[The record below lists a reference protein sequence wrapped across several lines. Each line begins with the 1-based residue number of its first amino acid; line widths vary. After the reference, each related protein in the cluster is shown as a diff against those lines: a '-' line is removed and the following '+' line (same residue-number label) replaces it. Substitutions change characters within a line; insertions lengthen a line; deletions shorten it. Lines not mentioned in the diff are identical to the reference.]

1 MFNFYTHALTSVQGS
16 LTKIWLAAHWKQKV
30 TKDHV
35 FECNL
40 ERAIGHII
48 SPQTQFGLRTS
59 GYLLLG
65 VVRIFSRKAKYLLAD
80 CTHALVKIKVA
91 FRPDETQ
98 MPLEGLE
105 ATVQKITLRED
116 FTSFNDQL
124 PHSNDI
130 EVDLNCSS
138 LNQSRPDEIT
148 LKEDFGNAFLN
159 FTDIGDESQCY
170 QDCPL
175 DTSFQNNDSF
185 GDEGTGLD
193 LLDLLTNDSDCAM
206 FTDISSEE
214 PQKDNPLN
222 NQHGADRGDP
232 TEEEYPNTP
241 PNEQE
246 ALFLWPE
253 SATSSTKKT
262 RPKRECTLIVDRMTM
277 LTNNAMQKQ
286 LSDYSHLVVPMDM
299 APPTRQVMLWKEGGA
314 AVKLLA
320 QPCTDVIAPEINE
333 TFKKSV
339 YLHTCSD
346 YDTVEVMQQDDHE
359 AHRNLSTLDTESIK
373 DPSRDHELTDTR
385 YSSSNQTDL
394 ELTRDEHRLDFS
406 HPDLPSEDSM
416 FVHPSHIEQN
426 SQAKSTNTQA
436 QSLMGSQDLEAQ
448 RVNRQ
453 AQKLLKSL
461 QRTSD
466 TRFSLKDLCARST
479 RSKAA
484 STFYSLLVL
493 KKQQSVNLQ
502 QSAPYEDIFVIPGPT
517 FFSKVKGKSTCH
529 KSYY

>member
-1 MFNFYTHALTSVQGS
+1 MFNFYTHALASVQGS

-40 ERAIGHII
+40 ERTIGDII
-48 SPQTQFGLRTS
+48 SPQMQIGLRTS

-98 MPLEGLE
+98 MPVEGLE
-105 ATVQKITLRED
+105 ATVKKITLRED

-130 EVDLNCSS
+130 DVDLNSFS

-159 FTDIGDESQCY
+159 LTDIGDESQCF
-170 QDCPL
+170 QDCQL
-175 DTSFQNNDSF
+175 DISFRNNDSF

-193 LLDLLTNDSDCAM
+193 LLDFLTNDSDCAI
-206 FTDISSEE
+206 FTDISPET
-214 PQKDNPLN
+214 PQNDNPENTSLN
-222 NQHGADRGDP
+222 DQHGADRGDP
-232 TEEEYPNTP
+232 AEEEYPSP
-241 PNEQE
+241 LANEQATF
-246 ALFLWPE
+246 ALAPVL
-253 SATSSTKKT
+253 ATSSAKKKSG
-262 RPKRECTLIVDRMTM
+262 KRKCRLIVDRMTM
-277 LTNNAMQKQ
+277 LTNKAMQKQ
-286 LSDYSHLVVPMDM
+286 LSDYSNLVVPMDM

-320 QPCTDVIAPEINE
+320 QLCTNVIAPEIKE

-339 YLHTCSD
+339 YLVVHTYNAFD
-346 YDTVEVMQQDDHE
+346 DVEVMRQDDHE
-359 AHRNLSTLDTESIK
+359 AHRNLSTLNTESLE
-373 DPSRDHELTDTR
+373 DPSRDHKLTDTH
-385 YSSSNQTDL
+385 YSSYNQTDL
-394 ELTRDEHRLDFS
+394 ELTQDEHRLDFS
-406 HPDLPSEDSM
+406 HPDLPSEHSI
-416 FVHPSHIEQN
+416 FVHPSHLEQN
-426 SQAKSTNTQA
+426 N

-453 AQKLLKSL
+453 AQKFLKSL

-479 RSKAA
+479 RSQAA
-484 STFYSLLVL
+484 SIFYFLLVL
-493 KKQQSVNLQ
+493 KKQQSVDLQ
-502 QSAPYEDIFVIPGPT
+502 QSAPFEDIFVTPGPT
-517 FFSKVKGKSTCH
+517 FFS
-529 KSYY
+529 